1 MAYNVTLEVFEGP
14 LDLLL
19 HLIRKNKLDI
29 YDIPI
34 AQVTDQYIQYING
47 MKELDIEV
55 ASDFL
60 VTAATLLSIKARM
73 LLPRHEGQEEDEED
87 DPRKELVER
96 LLEYERY
103 KLVVG
108 LFQEME
114 GTSARMFTKPED
126 EELISRIQEG
136 INPLEDVSC
145 GDLSRLFAEVLER
158 IPPQTEEDIQRIT
171 RKDLTLAGVMRTME
185 ATLRERKT
193 VHFHELVD
201 TIRDRTEL
209 VLSFMAL
216 LELLRRRHI
225 RARQA
230 GNFSPIRIEYIREED
245 DHAV

>member
-34 AQVTDQYIQYING
+34 AQVTDQYISYIDG

-73 LLPRHEGQEEDEED
+73 LLPRHGDEEEEPLE
-87 DPRKELVER
+87 DPRTELVER

-108 LFQEME
+108 LFQDME
-114 GTSARMFTKPED
+114 GTSARMFTKPQD

-136 INPLEDVSC
+136 INPLEDVTC
-145 GDLSRLFAEVLER
+145 GDLTRLFAQVLER
-158 IPPQTEEDIQRIT
+158 VPEETEEEVRRIA
-171 RKDLTLAGVMRTME
+171 RKDLTLAGVMASME
-185 ATLRERKT
+185 ATLRQRGT
-193 VHFHELVD
+193 VHFHELVE

-209 VLSFMAL
+209 VLSFLAL

-245 DHAV
+245 NHVV